1 MIGGESRKRRDD
13 SPRRPLAAGRAIQE
27 DAGVKADA
35 PHGTWHAE
43 LDGDRTLELE
53 LRGRPDPE
61 EAASVWRAVLAAQRR
76 QPRSVVVDAAG
87 LGSLDAST
95 LALLLELRRN
105 ELSGGPPLEIRGLAP
120 ELREELER
128 HPPPA
133 EPGPEAAAVRPRRAV
148 ERLGR
153 AAAAV
158 VREGRAQVAFAG
170 ELAAGFAHALRRP
183 RTLRLRDALVA
194 AERAG
199 ANALPITLLI
209 GFLIGVILAY
219 QSAQP
224 LRRFAAEV
232 YAADLVAISM
242 VRELGPLLTAVLLAG
257 RTGSAFAAEIG
268 TMKVD
273 EELDALS
280 TMGLDPV
287 RFLVLTRV
295 LAAVAMAPLLT
306 LFFELAGLIGGALVL
321 RTFGIT
327 FALFASEVVEWVDL
341 SDLLGGLFKSL
352 VFGALIGAVGCLRGL
367 QTGIGA
373 DAVGRSATS
382 AVVSG
387 IVLIVAADG
396 VFSVLYHE
404 LGI

>member
-1 MIGGESRKRRDD
+1 
-13 SPRRPLAAGRAIQE
+13 
-27 DAGVKADA
+27 
-35 PHGTWHAE
+35 
-43 LDGDRTLELE
+43 
-53 LRGRPDPE
+53 
-61 EAASVWRAVLAAQRR
+61 
-76 QPRSVVVDAAG
+76 
-87 LGSLDAST
+87 
-95 LALLLELRRN
+95 
-105 ELSGGPPLEIRGLAP
+105 
-120 ELREELER
+120 
-128 HPPPA
+128 
-133 EPGPEAAAVRPRRAV
+133 
-148 ERLGR
+148 
-153 AAAAV
+153 
-158 VREGRAQVAFAG
+158 
-170 ELAAGFAHALRRP
+170 HALRRP
-183 RTLRLRDALVA
+183 RTLRLRDALIA

-219 QSAQP
+219 QSVQP
-224 LRRFAAEV
+224 LRRFAAEI

-242 VRELGPLLTAVLLAG
+242 VRELGPLLTAVVLAG

-287 RFLVLTRV
+287 RFLVLPRV
-295 LAAVAMAPLLT
+295 LVAVAMAPLLT

-321 RTFGIT
+321 RNFGIT

-341 SDLLGGLFKSL
+341 SDLLGGLFKAL

-382 AVVSG
+382 AVVSA